1 MDTAVRYWL
10 MKCEPSVYSIDDLQ
24 KDRHTLW
31 EGVRNY
37 QARNM
42 LRDDIKLHDKVLFY
56 HSNANPSG
64 VAGTAVV
71 SRESFPDPT
80 AFDPESQ
87 YYDPQS
93 SVYEPR
99 WFSIEVTFVD
109 KFPVFVPLSLLKTTR
124 GLEHMLVIKKGTRL
138 SVQPCTAKE
147 YNIIAKL
154 GQS

>member
-1 MDTAVRYWL
+1 

-24 KDRHTLW
+24 NDKHTLW

-42 LRDDIKLHDKVLFY
+42 LRDDLKLHDKVLFY

-80 AFDPESQ
+80 AFDPESR
-87 YYDPQS
+87 YYDRQS

-99 WFSIEVTFVD
+99 WFSIEVAFEA
-109 KFPVFVPLSLLKTTR
+109 KFPVFVPLALLKTTR
-124 GLEHMLVIKKGTRL
+124 GLERMLVIKKGTRL

-147 YNIIAKL
+147 YDIIVKL
-154 GQS
+154 GQG

>member
-1 MDTAVRYWL
+1 

-24 KDRHTLW
+24 NDKHTLW

-42 LRDDIKLHDKVLFY
+42 LRDDLKLHDKVLFY

-80 AFDPESQ
+80 AFDPESR
-87 YYDPQS
+87 YYDRQS

-99 WFSIEVTFVD
+99 WFSIEVAFEG
-109 KFPVFVPLSLLKTTR
+109 KFPVFVPLALLKTTR
-124 GLEHMLVIKKGTRL
+124 GLERMLVIKKGTRL

-147 YNIIAKL
+147 YDIVVKL
-154 GQS
+154 GQG